1 MVDSITFAV
10 GDIHG
15 CFDKLESLIA
25 ACDLL
30 REKKNAR
37 FVFIGDYIDRGPD
50 SRKVIDFL
58 IENQLRDPERF
69 ICLRGNHEAMLITA
83 ADKDCSDRDLVHWW
97 ENGGEQT
104 LDSYGVNDPDALPA
118 DHLAW
123 LRMLPLTFSDR
134 QRLYVHAGI
143 RPGVS
148 MADQLE
154 KDLLWIREPFLSC
167 ADDHG
172 ALVVHG
178 HTPTKSGL
186 PDLRF
191 NRLNLD
197 TGACFG
203 RPLTA
208 ALFTS
213 AKLAP
218 SLYCNSGGDSWQP
231 HPPG

>member
-1 MVDSITFAV
+1 MAYSITFAI

-15 CFDKLESLIA
+15 CFDELESLVA

-30 REKKNAR
+30 SEGKNAR
-37 FVFIGDYIDRGPD
+37 FVFVGDYVDRGPD
-50 SRKVIDFL
+50 TRKVIDFL
-58 IENQLRDPERF
+58 MVNQHREPDRF
-69 ICLRGNHEAMLITA
+69 ICLRGNHEAMLIDA
-83 ADKDCSDRDLVHWW
+83 ANKDRSDRDLMNWW
-97 ENGGEQT
+97 ANGGEQT
-104 LDSYGVNDPDALPA
+104 LDSYGVSDPGEIPA

-123 LRMLPLTFSDR
+123 MKALPLKFSDR
-134 QRLYVHAGI
+134 KRLYVHAGV

-148 MADQLE
+148 IADQSE

-167 ADDHG
+167 DDDYG

-186 PDLRF
+186 PDLRS
-191 NRLNLD
+191 NRLNID

-208 ALFTS
+208 ALFTP
-213 AKLAP
+213 AQRMP
-218 SLYCNSGGDSWQP
+218 SLYCNNGGEFWRP
-231 HPPG
+231 RPC

>member
-1 MVDSITFAV
+1 MVYSITFAI

-15 CFDKLESLIA
+15 CFDELESLVA

-30 REKKNAR
+30 SEGKNPR
-37 FVFIGDYIDRGPD
+37 FVFVGDYVDRGPD
-50 SRKVIDFL
+50 TRKVIDFL
-58 IENQLRDPERF
+58 MVSQHREPDRF
-69 ICLRGNHEAMLITA
+69 ICLRGNHEAMLIDA
-83 ADKDCSDRDLVHWW
+83 ANKDRSDRDLMNWW
-97 ENGGEQT
+97 ANGGEQT
-104 LDSYGVNDPDALPA
+104 LDSYGANDPGEIPA

-123 LRMLPLTFSDR
+123 MKALPLTFSDR
-134 QRLYVHAGI
+134 KRLYVHAGV

-148 MADQLE
+148 VADQSE

-167 ADDHG
+167 DDDYG

-186 PDLRF
+186 PDLRS
-191 NRLNLD
+191 NRLNID

-208 ALFTS
+208 ALFTP
-213 AKLAP
+213 AQRMP
-218 SLYCNSGGDSWQP
+218 SLYCNNGGEFWRPRSW
-231 HPPG
+231 

>member
-1 MVDSITFAV
+1 MVNSVTFAI
-10 GDIHG
+10 GDVHG

-30 REKKNAR
+30 SEGKDAR
-37 FVFIGDYIDRGPD
+37 LVFIGDYVDRGPD
-50 SRKVIDFL
+50 TRRVIDFL
-58 IENQLRDPERF
+58 IQSQLREADRF
-69 ICLRGNHEAMLITA
+69 ICLRGNHEAMLIDA
-83 ADKDCSDRDLVHWW
+83 ANKDRSDRDFMNWW

-104 LDSYGVNDPDALPA
+104 LESYGVNDPSELPA

-123 LRMLPLTFSDR
+123 MKMLPLTFSDR
-134 QRLYVHAGI
+134 RRLYVHAGV

-148 MADQLE
+148 IADQSE

-167 ADDHG
+167 DDDHG

-186 PDLRF
+186 PDLRS
-191 NRLNLD
+191 NRLNID

-203 RPLTA
+203 GQLTA
-208 ALFTS
+208 ALFT
-213 AKLAP
+213 ATRRTP
-218 SLYCNSGGDSWQP
+218 SLFCNSNGDFWQP
-231 HPPG
+231 